1 MAMKRRQLGS
11 TGLTVSEIC
20 LGTMTFGSHADEGA
34 SLRILDKAFDAGID
48 FLDVAEVYPVPPKPE
63 YAGQSEV
70 IIGKWL
76 KGKPRDSIVI
86 ATKVAGPGGGWFV
99 PPVRGGRTSLD
110 PHHIERAVEG
120 SLRRLGTDYIDL
132 YQTHWP
138 DPELPIEVTLQ
149 GLDRVI
155 RAGKVRYVGASNETA
170 YGLTKALYASKSAGL
185 PKYETIQ
192 NNFSLLNRR
201 FEDEL
206 ANVCRREK
214 VSLIPY
220 SPIGGGVLSGK
231 YNGGRWPEPARF
243 STYRN
248 NPARGQVMT
257 KRFVNDKTLATTE
270 RISKL
275 AAELSVSPV
284 TFAVAWTLS
293 HDFVGSSIV
302 GATRVEQLDEILA
315 ASELKLSPEL
325 LGRVDEISREILYPM
340 G

>member
-1 MAMKRRQLGS
+1 MQRRRLGT

-20 LGTMTFGSHADEGA
+20 LGTMTFASQADEAA
-34 SLRILDKAFDAGID
+34 SIGILNKAFDSGID

-76 KGKPRDSIVI
+76 KDRKRDQIVI

-110 PHHIERAVEG
+110 AHHIERAIEG
-120 SLRRLGTDYIDL
+120 SLKRLGTDYIDL

-138 DPELPIEVTLQ
+138 DPELPIEVTLEA
-149 GLDRVI
+149 LERVI
-155 RAGKVRYVGASNETA
+155 RAGKVRYIGASNETA
-170 YGLTKALYASKSAGL
+170 YGLTKALYTAKNEGL

-192 NNFSLLNRR
+192 NNFSLMNRR

-220 SPIGGGVLSGK
+220 SPIGGSVLSGK
-231 YNGGRWPEPARF
+231 YNAGKWPEPARF
-243 STYRN
+243 STYRKDTG
-248 NPARGQVMT
+248 RGQTMT
-257 KRFVNDKTLATTE
+257 QRFVNEKTLATSE
-270 RISKL
+270 RIAKL
-275 AAELSVSPV
+275 AGELELSPV
-284 TFAVAWTLS
+284 TFAVAWSLA
-293 HDFVGSSIV
+293 HDFVASTII
-302 GATRVEQLDEILA
+302 GATRAEQLEEILRA
-315 ASELKLSPEL
+315 VEVKLPAEAL
-325 LGRVDEISREILYPM
+325 AKVDEISREIPYPM

>member
-1 MAMKRRQLGS
+1 MQRRRLGT

-20 LGTMTFGSHADEGA
+20 LGTMTFGSHADEAA
-34 SLRILDKAFDAGID
+34 SRKILDKSFDSGID

-63 YAGQSEV
+63 YAGQSELIV
-70 IIGKWL
+70 GKWL
-76 KGKPRDSIVI
+76 KDRARDSVVI

-99 PPVRGGRTSLD
+99 PPVRGGRTALD
-110 PHHIERAVEG
+110 AHHIERAVEG
-120 SLRRLGTDYIDL
+120 SLKRLGTDYIDL

-138 DPELPIEVTLQ
+138 DPDVPIEATLE
-149 GLDRVI
+149 GLERVI

-170 YGLTKALYASKSAGL
+170 YGLTKALLKAESNRL
-185 PKYETIQ
+185 PKYQTIQ

-231 YNGGRWPEPARF
+231 YLGGKWPEPARF
-243 STYRN
+243 STYRSD
-248 NPARGQVMT
+248 PARGQTMT
-257 KRFVNDKTLATTE
+257 RRFLNEKTLATTE

-275 AAELSVSPV
+275 AAELELSPV
-284 TFAVAWTLS
+284 TFAVAWTLT
-293 HDFVGSSIV
+293 HDFVASSII
-302 GATRVEQLDEILA
+302 GATRVEQLDEILR
-315 ASELKLSPEL
+315 ASEVKLSADA
-325 LGRVDEISREILYPM
+325 LGKVDEISREILYPM

>member
-1 MAMKRRQLGS
+1 MQRRRLGT
-11 TGLTVSEIC
+11 TGLIVSEIC
-20 LGTMTFGSHADEGA
+20 LGTMTFGSHADEAA
-34 SLRILDKAFDAGID
+34 SLKILDKAFDSGVD
-48 FLDVAEVYPVPPKPE
+48 FLDVAEIYPVPPKAE
-63 YAGQSEV
+63 YAGQSE
-70 IIGKWL
+70 IIVGKWL
-76 KGKPRDSIVI
+76 KDRKRDSVVI

-99 PPVRGGRTSLD
+99 PPVRDGRTSLD
-110 PHHIERAVEG
+110 FHHIERAVEG
-120 SLRRLGTDYIDL
+120 SLKRLGTDYIDL

-138 DPELPIEVTLQ
+138 DPELPIEVTLE
-149 GLDRVI
+149 GLERVI

-170 YGLTKALYASKSAGL
+170 YGLTKALLTAKTAGL

-192 NNFSLLNRR
+192 NNFSLMNRR

-248 NPARGQVMT
+248 DPVRGQTMS
-257 KRFVNDKTLATTE
+257 KRFINEKTLATSE
-270 RISKL
+270 RAGRL
-275 AAELSVSPV
+275 AAELELSAV
-284 TFAVAWTLS
+284 TFAVAWSLA
-293 HDFVGSSIV
+293 HDFVASTII
-302 GATRVEQLDEILA
+302 GATRFDQLDDILR
-315 ASELKLSPEL
+315 ASEVKLSPEIL
-325 LGRVDEISREILYPM
+325 ARVDDISRDYLYPM